1 MPPKCLTK
9 FYVLLKMKN
18 LEISLKSDKL
28 GPEKLKMTTGICNS
42 FIYKGSI
49 ICLLMFVT
57 RVDVFNSKK
66 IKVFS
71 G

>member
-49 ICLLMFVT
+49 
-57 RVDVFNSKK
+57 
-66 IKVFS
+66 S

>member
-1 MPPKCLTK
+1 
-9 FYVLLKMKN
+9 MKN

-49 ICLLMFVT
+49 
-57 RVDVFNSKK
+57 
-66 IKVFS
+66 S